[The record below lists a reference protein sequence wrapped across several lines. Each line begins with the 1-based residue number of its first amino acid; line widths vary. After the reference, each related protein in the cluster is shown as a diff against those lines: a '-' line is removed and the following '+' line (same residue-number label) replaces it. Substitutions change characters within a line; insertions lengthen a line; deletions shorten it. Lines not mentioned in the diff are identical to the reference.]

1 MIAENI
7 TDIDLRKR
15 ALVLLNENLGA
26 ANTIRF
32 LSMYNTGKL
41 DYMQIREDLFKN
53 MSARQVFE
61 EAAIFWERR
70 EAESLTLKEKRST

>member
-1 MIAENI
+1 MIVENI
-7 TDIDLRKR
+7 SDTDLRKR
-15 ALVLLNENLGA
+15 ALLLLNKTLGA

-41 DYMQIREDLFKN
+41 DYMQIRGDMFKD

-61 EAAIFWERR
+61 EAADFWEQRKK
-70 EAESLTLKEKRST
+70 LKA